1 MNRRDRESNL
11 RRQATSA
18 IENERGSFQPPIGSC
33 VPVRNL
39 SRTNFCRPFNRK
51 CVPSNRI
58 KGSLFSLQSERRIRE
73 SAAIHR
79 DKRAD
84 LPAAHSPRE
93 QPPRETI
100 RKNPKQFGTSR
111 YEKEP
116 DNRLSLPSK
125 ICGGEGGIRTPGPF
139 RVNGFQDRRDRPLRH
154 LSVSKS
160 IQPDGRRLTFRQ
172 TTEPIGPYYTII
184 RIRGGRLFA
193 HDLVF
198 DSPTGSATASLRQF
212 CHSFANGPD
221 T

>member
-1 MNRRDRESNL
+1 MRLYPSQSLRYSAYCARMPSTGSHCKALEVTLSTPLLFTANRHDRETNL
-11 RRQATSA
+11 RRQTTSA

-39 SRTNFCRPFNRK
+39 SRTNFYRPFSRK

-79 DKRAD
+79 DERAD

-125 ICGGEGGIRTPGPF
+125 ICGGG
-139 RVNGFQDRRDRPLRH
+139 
-154 LSVSKS
+154 
-160 IQPDGRRLTFRQ
+160 
-172 TTEPIGPYYTII
+172 
-184 RIRGGRLFA
+184 
-193 HDLVF
+193 
-198 DSPTGSATASLRQF
+198 
-212 CHSFANGPD
+212 
-221 T
+221 